1 MDHDTE
7 LMSPMSDEDLKREVE
22 EELEWEP
29 SIDGTNIGVTVKDG
43 IVTLRGHVSSY
54 AEKHAAEEA
63 AKRIYGVRA
72 VANEL
77 EVQLPGSSKRTD
89 EDIAADI
96 VHAFSWSLL
105 IPADK
110 IKVTVANGWVTL
122 EGQVRWRFQ
131 RNAAERA
138 AEKIRGVIGVTNN
151 IVVGSQEVSPTDI
164 KEQIESAFA
173 RHAELE
179 ARRLAVEVEGGK
191 VILRGSVRSWAEKE
205 EAERAAWMIP
215 GVVEVDNRIMV
226 TP

>member
-1 MDHDTE
+1 MLTF
-7 LMSPMSDEDLKREVE
+7 MSDEELKREVE

-29 SIDGTNIGVTVKDG
+29 SIDGTNIGVSVKDG
-43 IVTLRGHVSSY
+43 VVTLRGHVSSY
-54 AEKHAAEEA
+54 MEKHTAEEA

-77 EVQLPGSSKRTD
+77 DVKLPDSSKRTD
-89 EDIAADI
+89 EDIALDA
-96 VHAFSWSLL
+96 VRAFKWNLL

-110 IKVTVANGWVTL
+110 IKVTVTNGWVTL

-138 AEKIRGVIGVTNN
+138 VQNIRGVIGVTNN
-151 IVVGSQEVSPTDI
+151 IVVGSQVASPTEI

-179 ARRLAVEVEGGK
+179 ARRLAVEVEDGK

-215 GVVEVDNRIMV
+215 GVLQVDNRIMV